1 MVGGAVNLA
10 GNGIGGTVTSSKAVV
25 GGIPIAV
32 VDVAA
37 GLVALKCTGSI
48 VVLFRV

>member
-25 GGIPIAV
+25 GGIPECCGRCCG
-32 VDVAA
+32 
-37 GLVALKCTGSI
+37 GLVA
-48 VVLFRV
+48 